1 MGVFAAFTL
10 AVAALFGVFA
20 LLFTYA
26 VEDQFFVDALRAEA
40 TLQQAHHQRSGDWLE
55 PRNAYLSLHESTA
68 TLPADLREAL
78 AREPLSTE
86 QAGDGGRHY
95 HLLRIGADSD
105 PSGAI
110 LVAEVSE
117 QLVVRRMRGKML
129 RILGWT
135 VLAVLSLALLVAWWL
150 AHRTAAPLARLARE
164 VAHLPLDESP
174 ALVRRAHGCRE
185 IETLAQA
192 FDTLA
197 DRIRH
202 FIVREREFTLDAS
215 HELRT
220 PLAVIHSACERL
232 ADDPLLSAQ
241 AHRQVEFLRQSTWML
256 QETLTNLLA
265 MAREENSASRP
276 DPVRLL
282 PMLEEVIVERALLLD
297 GKPVEVALDVGD
309 EDFLLAPPLALRLVV
324 SNLIGNA
331 FAHTASGQVRIGFR
345 DGCLRIVNSGQIDS
359 AETAAR
365 GDGIGLAIVRRLC
378 ERHAIALGFD
388 ADATTVSVAL
398 GGAQAGRELTS
409 D

>member
-1 MGVFAAFTL
+1 QPRPRHRIVTHRPAQRRGEPRRSNPRTPAYQPAPAARARRSLAAHAHPLSAEDTPVGRRSAGVRPAAHPPVSAAPGTRQTLRASDAGNRARCRLSPGQRPVRPLPTLHRQLMGVFAAFTL

-197 DRIRH
+197 DRIR
-202 FIVREREFTLDAS
+202 
-215 HELRT
+215 
-220 PLAVIHSACERL
+220 
-232 ADDPLLSAQ
+232 
-241 AHRQVEFLRQSTWML
+241 
-256 QETLTNLLA
+256 
-265 MAREENSASRP
+265 
-276 DPVRLL
+276 
-282 PMLEEVIVERALLLD
+282 
-297 GKPVEVALDVGD
+297 
-309 EDFLLAPPLALRLVV
+309 
-324 SNLIGNA
+324 
-331 FAHTASGQVRIGFR
+331 
-345 DGCLRIVNSGQIDS
+345 
-359 AETAAR
+359 
-365 GDGIGLAIVRRLC
+365 
-378 ERHAIALGFD
+378 
-388 ADATTVSVAL
+388 
-398 GGAQAGRELTS
+398 
-409 D
+409 